1 MLLLNEENKFLSES
15 KFQLCIIKRER
26 ANHLTPSMTLVK
38 DGRKETEETEA
49 CNKVIVRPRT

>member
-26 ANHLTPSMTLVK
+26 ANQEMTLVK
-38 DGRKETEETEA
+38 DGKKKTEETEA